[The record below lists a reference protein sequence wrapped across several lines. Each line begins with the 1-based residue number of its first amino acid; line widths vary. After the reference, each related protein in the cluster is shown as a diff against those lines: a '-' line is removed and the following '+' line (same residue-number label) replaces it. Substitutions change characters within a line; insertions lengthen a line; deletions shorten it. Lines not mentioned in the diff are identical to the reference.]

1 MIYYR
6 TDFLIFLKLFLLPIN
21 KKRHKFNVLLLTF
34 LSYAS
39 YHMARKPT
47 SVVKNVLHQNCTN
60 LTPDEGVNITGIED
74 TWCSWS
80 PFGECTCIIYYFE

>member
-1 MIYYR
+1 
-6 TDFLIFLKLFLLPIN
+6 
-21 KKRHKFNVLLLTF
+21 LLLTF

-80 PFGECTCIIYYFE
+80 PFGE